1 MSLQASGACHIP
13 GTVHERKKATHIE
26 MKTATLHHRAALTA
40 ALAAAG
46 LVAALLLSI
55 SWLGAAAHAD
65 VRTQSGACPGAT
77 AGAAAENQQ
86 AFVDLGAGASG
97 TFVCISASAFAGGV
111 SAPISANGTYGD
123 GCYIVEGLGTSV
135 VAVYRESPSVKQCPD
150 LVRVDVGTGTAPTP
164 TSTATSTPTSTA
176 TATPSATQPGTPSAT
191 ATASPK
197 PPTAGTGFRDEEGLG
212 FHAYA
217 VGITFLAIAV
227 LAAGGVFAFS
237 RKRR

>member
-1 MSLQASGACHIP
+1 M
-13 GTVHERKKATHIE
+13 HERKKATHIE
-26 MKTATLHHRAALTA
+26 MKTAILHHRAAFTG

-46 LVAALLLSI
+46 LAAALLLGL
-55 SWLGAAAHAD
+55 SWPGAAAHAD

-86 AFVDLGAGASG
+86 AFVDLGVGASG
-97 TFVCISASAFAGGV
+97 TVVCISASAFPGGI

-135 VAVYRESPSVKQCPD
+135 IAVYRESPSVKQCPD
-150 LVRVDVGTGTAPTP
+150 LVRIDVGTGAAPTP
-164 TSTATSTPTSTA
+164 TATATSTATTTPTA
-176 TATPSATQPGTPSAT
+176 TATQPTATTTPSAT
-191 ATASPK
+191 ATASPR
-197 PPTAGTGFRDEEGLG
+197 PPTAGTGTRDEEGLG

-217 VGITFLAIAV
+217 VGVAFLGLATLAV
-227 LAAGGVFAFS
+227 GGLFAWS